1 MHRPK
6 EANMLQT
13 IEVEIDATGHV
24 HPLEPV
30 QTIPAGR
37 ALLTLLT
44 PPVDETLQ
52 LAEAAL
58 AEDWL
63 NPEEEAA
70 WAHLQPAK

>member
-1 MHRPK
+1 
-6 EANMLQT
+6 MLQT

-30 QTIPAGR
+30 QSIPAGR
-37 ALLTLLT
+37 ALLTLLGPT
-44 PPVDETLQ
+44 VEESLL

-58 AEDWL
+58 AEDWSKL
-63 NPEEEAA
+63 EEDEA